1 MAIGDVVGGFVDV
14 LPIQAVSPVEIG
26 NLGCSL
32 QVDVVGFLPAVFQL
46 HVQIAAAGPE
56 PGVFVIRSERKQGDA
71 GLHRLFWF
79 VLLVEAPAFDRL
91 AFDRDRR
98 AVGQCYAH
106 LFIRDLL
113 YCAGQSIAVV
123 HPEDIGL
130 RHRAEQQREQE
141 PEAVS
146 HGKSFMNTGLP
157 LAADGAWNAVLIVQH
172 GSHLVT
178 VDLGRCDKGLYLG

>member
-1 MAIGDVVGGFVDV
+1 MAVGDVVGGFVDV

-26 NLGCSL
+26 NLGCGL
-32 QVDVVGFLPAVFQL
+32 QVDVVGFLLAVLQL
-46 HVQIAAAGPE
+46 HVQIAAACPE
-56 PGVFVIRSERKQGDA
+56 PGACVIRGESEQGDA
-71 GLHRLFWF
+71 SFYRRFWF
-79 VLLVEAPAFDRL
+79 VLLVEAPAFHRFAL
-91 AFDRDRR
+91 DRDRR
-98 AVGQCYAH
+98 AVGQRYAH

-113 YCAGQSIAVV
+113 YGAGQPIAVV
-123 HPEDIGL
+123 HPEDIGQ

>member
-1 MAIGDVVGGFVDV
+1 MAVGDVVGGFVYV

-26 NLGCSL
+26 YLGGGF
-32 QVDVVGFLPAVFQL
+32 QVDVVGLLVVMFQL
-46 HVQIAAAGPE
+46 NVQIAAACPE
-56 PGVFVIRSERKQGDA
+56 PGARVIRGESEQGDA
-71 GLHRLFWF
+71 GLHRRFWF
-79 VLLVEAPAFDRL
+79 VLFFEAPAFDRL

-98 AVGQCYAH
+98 AVGQRYAH

-113 YCAGQSIAVV
+113 YGAGQSIAVV
-123 HPEDIGL
+123 HPEDIGQ

-172 GSHLVT
+172 GGHLVT
-178 VDLGRCDKGLYLG
+178 VDLGRCDKGLDLG